1 MVNLFSKTRAADPT
15 ESGSSAWP
23 PAGGLGLTVRTNEHL
38 QLLLVSG
45 RTVRTADL
53 KTRFTVREV
62 KLLLSIS
69 VRSASHEKGL
79 QVSFSAGPQRV
90 WGNPESSCTLYMQW
104 KMAHRLACLV
114 TTQVRYHHA
123 LKGYFGIGHMKPW
136 ALLPHPAAG
145 KIFHWA
151 ACSLHPGTEMPKPEH
166 WRNTHSERQARK
178 TTKIT
183 QHKPEALQ

>member
-1 MVNLFSKTRAADPT
+1 MVNLFSKTRSQSCWSYSLTGADCQDQWTPSALT
-15 ESGSSAWP
+15 GVRQNSESY
-23 PAGGLGLTVRTNEHL
+23 
-38 QLLLVSG
+38 
-45 RTVRTADL
+45 ADL

-123 LKGYFGIGHMKPW
+123 LKGYFGIGHVKPW

-151 ACSLHPGTEMPKPEH
+151 AWSLHPGTEMPKPEH
-166 WRNTHSERQARK
+166 WRHTHSERQARK
-178 TTKIT
+178 TTTKIT